1 MSGNRGSR
9 RGRPPRGVSEL
20 SRSAREGALPIA
32 PRIAVAG
39 IIGAVLFGILILRLW
54 ALTVLGGAQYAE
66 RADRNQLRLLPRE
79 APRGKILDRN
89 GEPLV
94 SNREVQQV
102 VLNLQDV
109 DVERLPS
116 LLAALAPVLDTTP
129 AKLQKQVDKAVPGQ
143 LEPVVLAGDVKGM
156 NPIWYLQEH
165 KGEFPGI
172 DVKKS
177 YQRSYPFN
185 KTAAHILG
193 QVGEV
198 SENQLKT
205 THTNLKSGD
214 RLGVSGVENTYDSFL
229 RGTDGYD
236 AVQVNA
242 AGVREGIGR
251 QLPAQPGNNLQLTID
266 LPLQRVADK
275 ALNEWVHKA
284 ASMPKGHDADGGAIV
299 AMDVD
304 SGELLVSASNPS
316 FDENMF
322 VDPLRYREVQRL
334 YSKKN
339 KAKPSMDRTLGGSWP
354 PGSTYKTITALAAM
368 DDKLITPSDTLECA
382 GSMDIFG
389 RKFKNHETGSRGW
402 INLSQALETSC
413 DTYFYQL
420 GLSFYNQEPGPEE
433 LKKNPNAESSLQ
445 QWSRK
450 FGLGES
456 TGVDV
461 PGEVPG
467 MVPNAATKQELYS
480 DPKRFQAWERNWL
493 PGDSVNLSIGQGDLL
508 VTPLQ
513 MTSVFATLAN
523 GGTKY
528 TPHFGRS
535 IRDAS
540 GKEEFSLPVKKPVD
554 LGLDPVSHAGVKDGL
569 YAVNNGANGTGRGV
583 FGESFP
589 VSTAGKSGTAEK
601 GTTTDLAWYCGYAP
615 VEKPEIAACAFI
627 DKGGGGSAVAA
638 PVVAA
643 VFREYF
649 SKKHQDLMART
660 ARRDAAAAE

>member
-1 MSGNRGSR
+1 M
-9 RGRPPRGVSEL
+9 SEL
-20 SRSAREGALPIA
+20 ARSAREGALPIA
-32 PRIAVAG
+32 PRIAIAG

-89 GEPLV
+89 GEALV

-109 DVERLPS
+109 DTKQLPT
-116 LLAALAPVLDTTP
+116 LLASLAPVLGTTTV
-129 AKLQKQVDKAVPGQ
+129 KLQQRVDKAYPGQ
-143 LEPVVLAGDVKGM
+143 LEPVVLAADVQGM
-156 NPIWYLQEH
+156 DPIWYLQEH
-165 KGEFPGI
+165 KGEFPGV
-172 DVKKS
+172 DVKRS
-177 YQRSYPFN
+177 YQRDYPFD

-198 SENQLKT
+198 TENQLKT
-205 THTNLKSGD
+205 THTNLKAGD

-229 RGTDGYD
+229 RGTNGYD

-266 LPLQRVADK
+266 LPVQRAAEK
-275 ALNEWVHKA
+275 SLNTWVNKA
-284 ASMPKGHDADGGAIV
+284 ASMPKGRDADGGAVV
-299 AMDVD
+299 AIDVN
-304 SGELLVSASNPS
+304 SGELLVAASNPS

-322 VDPLRYREVQRL
+322 VDPLRYKEVKRL
-334 YSKKN
+334 YDKRN

-368 DDKLITPSDTLECA
+368 DDKLITPDSTLECA
-382 GSMDIFG
+382 GSLTVFG
-389 RKFKNHETGSRGW
+389 QVFKNHETGSRGF

-420 GLSFYNQEPGPEE
+420 GLSFYNQEPGPAE
-433 LKKNPNAESSLQ
+433 LRKNPNAESSLQ

-450 FGLGES
+450 FGLGAP

-467 MVPNAATKQELYS
+467 LVPNAASKRELYS
-480 DPKRFQAWERNWL
+480 DPKRFEAWERSWL
-493 PGDSVNLSIGQGDLL
+493 PGNSVNLSIGQGDLL

-513 MTSVFATLAN
+513 MTNVFATLAN
-523 GGTKY
+523 GGTRY

-535 IRDAS
+535 IRDAA
-540 GKEEFSLPVKKPVD
+540 GKEEFRLPLKKPVD
-554 LGLDPVSHAGVKDGL
+554 LHLDPTSLAGVRDGMF
-569 YAVNNGANGTGRGV
+569 AVNNGANGTARGV
-583 FGESFP
+583 FGVNFP
-589 VSTAGKSGTAEK
+589 VTTAGKSGTAEK
-601 GTTTDLAWYCGYAP
+601 GLTTDLAWYCGFAP

-638 PVVAA
+638 PVVAD

-649 SKKHQDLMART
+649 SKKH
-660 ARRDAAAAE
+660 RDSMKA